1 MVSNIRQAPGWGR
14 GRGRGHGA
22 GRRRARRPGGRGPR
36 RDGCPSLAAPP
47 TTAAARTAATSL
59 RQGLTLVDV
68 SAQPRPFLPSTDRC
82 QPLYPTESAY
92 VELTTWRR
100 VSPWLAAG
108 GRAGDADAVF
118 RFLAEEAG
126 LGEDGAAR
134 VMSGSQDGDPAGVRG
149 VGLGAETD
157 IAPTDGQ
164 DGGGEHTAGG
174 WAAAANP
181 EDAVFLFLAEEA
193 GLGKDGAAKVIT
205 EFPDL
210 LLLGGSVEST
220 FAPTVRY
227 LSEEMGLGM
236 DGAVKAVMTSPQ
248 LLGCSVER
256 TLEPAMRYLEEL
268 EMGEGRALC
277 WVTKYPNLL
286 GLSVEATL
294 APSISYLEEEVGL
307 PRWGGAN

>member
-1 MVSNIRQAPGWGR
+1 
-14 GRGRGHGA
+14 
-22 GRRRARRPGGRGPR
+22 
-36 RDGCPSLAAPP
+36 
-47 TTAAARTAATSL
+47 
-59 RQGLTLVDV
+59 
-68 SAQPRPFLPSTDRC
+68 
-82 QPLYPTESAY
+82 
-92 VELTTWRR
+92 

-193 GLGKDGAAKVIT
+193 GLGKDGAAKVIVGYPQLLGFSVEKNIAPAVRFLTEQLVLGREGAAKVIT